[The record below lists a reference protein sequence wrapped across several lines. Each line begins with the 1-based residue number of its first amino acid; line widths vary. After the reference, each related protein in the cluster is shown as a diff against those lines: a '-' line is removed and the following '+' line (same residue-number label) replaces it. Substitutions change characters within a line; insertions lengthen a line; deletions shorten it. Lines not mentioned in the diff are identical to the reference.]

1 MFNYVLAEFNYILAE
16 HPWFVAASAA
26 YAAAAAFYAAAWQST
41 RVLVGRIATVLMT
54 AALAL
59 NATLIV
65 HRWLDAGRAPFKSL
79 FESLVF
85 FSFNMGIVYLAMER
99 LYRTRIFGV
108 LAALASFAGFAYAVT
123 KWDAEI
129 VKLPPALQSAW
140 FVPHVV
146 VYFLGYAAAAFAT
159 AVAIVQLA
167 SGQFQWVRNLLSIKA
182 GTVLTGDGLDL
193 EKITY
198 DALKFAFIL
207 LTLGLLA
214 GSVWAKS
221 AWGDFWVW
229 DPKENWSLVTWL
241 VYGAYLHLRR
251 VKGWR
256 GDKAAWLVI
265 AGFAVVMFT
274 YLGMSMLPTAQES
287 AHVYSG

>member
-1 MFNYVLAEFNYILAE
+1 MFYILAE
-16 HPWFVAASAA
+16 HPWFVATSAA
-26 YAAAAAFYAAAWQST
+26 YAAAMGLYAAAWRST
-41 RVLVGRIATVLMT
+41 RAIIGRIATGIMV
-54 AALAL
+54 AAIAL
-59 NATLIV
+59 NASLIV
-65 HRWLDAGRAPFKSL
+65 ARWIDAERAPFKSL

-85 FSFNMGIVYLAMER
+85 FSFTMGVVYLAMEW
-99 LYRTRIFGV
+99 LYRTRVFGV
-108 LAALASFAGFAYAVT
+108 LCAFGSFAGLAYAVS

-129 VKLPPALQSAW
+129 VKLPPALQSGW

-146 VYFLGYAAAAFAT
+146 VYFVGYGAAAFAT
-159 AVAIVQLA
+159 GVALVQI
-167 SGQFQWVRNLLSIKA
+167 LSTRVELVKRVLSVKA
-182 GTVLTGDGLDL
+182 GSILSGAELDL

-198 DALKFAFIL
+198 DAIKFSFVM

-241 VYGAYLHLRR
+241 IYAAYLHLRK

-256 GDKAAWLVI
+256 GEKGAWLVI

-274 YLGMSMLPTAQES
+274 YLGMSMLPTAEAS
-287 AHVYSG
+287 AHVYTGQ

>member
-1 MFNYVLAEFNYILAE
+1 MFYILAE
-16 HPWFVAASAA
+16 HPWFVATSAA
-26 YAAAAAFYAAAWQST
+26 YAAAMGLYAAAWRST
-41 RVLVGRIATVLMT
+41 RAVVGRIATGIMV
-54 AALAL
+54 AAIAL
-59 NATLIV
+59 NASLIV
-65 HRWLDAGRAPFKSL
+65 ARWIDAERAPFKSL

-85 FSFNMGIVYLAMER
+85 FSFTMGVVYLAMEW
-99 LYRTRIFGV
+99 LYRTRVFG
-108 LAALASFAGFAYAVT
+108 AICAFGAFAGLAYAVT

-129 VKLPPALQSAW
+129 VKLPPALQSGW

-146 VYFLGYAAAAFAT
+146 VYFVGYGAAAFAT
-159 AVAIVQLA
+159 GVALVQIL
-167 SGQFQWVRNLLSIKA
+167 STRVEFVKRLLSVKA
-182 GTVLTGDGLDL
+182 GTILSGTDLDL

-198 DALKFAFIL
+198 DAIKFSFVM

-241 VYGAYLHLRR
+241 IYGAYLHLRK

-256 GDKAAWLVI
+256 GEKGAWLVI

-274 YLGMSMLPTAQES
+274 YLGMTMLPTAEAS
-287 AHVYSG
+287 AHVYTAQ

>member
-1 MFNYVLAEFNYILAE
+1 MIYILAE
-16 HPWFVAASAA
+16 HPWFVATSAA
-26 YAAAAAFYAAAWQST
+26 YAAAMGLYAAAWRST
-41 RVLVGRIATVLMT
+41 RALVGRIATYVML
-54 AALAL
+54 AAIAL
-59 NATLIV
+59 NASLIAA
-65 HRWLDAGRAPFKSL
+65 RWIDAGRAPFKSL

-85 FSFNMGIVYLAMER
+85 FAFTMGVVYLAMEK
-99 LYRTRIFGV
+99 LYRTRVFGA
-108 LAALASFAGFAYAVT
+108 LAALGSFAGLAYAVS

-129 VKLPPALQSAW
+129 VKLPPALQSGW

-146 VYFLGYAAAAFAT
+146 VYFVGYGAAAFAT
-159 AVAIVQLA
+159 GVAIVQLLSSRVA
-167 SGQFQWVRNLLSIKA
+167 FVERLLAVKA
-182 GTVLTGDGLDL
+182 GTVLSGARLDL

-198 DALKFAFIL
+198 DAIKFSFVM

-241 VYGAYLHLRR
+241 IYGAYLHLRR

-256 GDKAAWLVI
+256 GDRAAWLVI

-287 AHVYSG
+287 AHVYTGQ